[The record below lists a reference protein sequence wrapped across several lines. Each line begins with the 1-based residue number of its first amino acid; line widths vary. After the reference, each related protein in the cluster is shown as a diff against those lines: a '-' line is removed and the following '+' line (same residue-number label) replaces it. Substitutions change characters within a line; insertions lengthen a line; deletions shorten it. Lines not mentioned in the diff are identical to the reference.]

1 MAATCFEKC
10 VFCVLNIF
18 SIVNANSIL
27 NLNPIPIARKVCWKW
42 YLICVFGWFNLVVS
56 ILALVQ
62 LLRQDRHHAEH
73 VNAVLFECIHVTGS
87 FSMIWTCLLVK
98 KNFEGFN
105 NLSRCL

>member
-42 YLICVFGWFNLVVS
+42 YLICVFGWLNLAVS
-56 ILALVQ
+56 IMALVQ
-62 LLRQDRHHAEH
+62 LLRQDRHNAEH
-73 VNAVLFECIHVTGS
+73 VYAVLFECVNVIDS
-87 FSMIWTCLLVK
+87 FLMIWIYLLVK
-98 KNFEGFN
+98 KNYE
-105 NLSRCL
+105 